1 MSVAILFRYRR
12 RIGTLVPIS
21 TYVPNHTEFNG
32 DGEILGPEEGEPD
45 HIVLSAAATM
55 AMSVNSPIMNEDL
68 FGCLLENN
76 ATDMETAL
84 QHVGLNDNN
93 LDYGI
98 DDHSS
103 NAASDNSSNSES
115 LLPVAYPCNAVS
127 CINETTP
134 QTFTTNSLPLIALHP
149 FAAQGSPE
157 TSKPGPDVFG
167 FGTGLHNVNR
177 PNELNLNLSQSATG
191 CMDGPGIEVHHNPA
205 SPEFTLHRSIT
216 EKFNIVCIPWY
227 LSRYKFKQHGN

>member
-1 MSVAILFRYRR
+1 LSVAILFRYRR

-76 ATDMETAL
+76 ATDMETA
-84 QHVGLNDNN
+84 
-93 LDYGI
+93 
-98 DDHSS
+98 
-103 NAASDNSSNSES
+103 SDNSSNSES

-149 FAAQGSPE
+149 FAAQGSLE

>member
-1 MSVAILFRYRR
+1 LFLSQLTFPIILNSMATAKSLDLKKVNQT
-12 RIGTLVPIS
+12 TLFS
-21 TYVPNHTEFNG
+21 
-32 DGEILGPEEGEPD
+32 
-45 HIVLSAAATM
+45 ATM

-127 CINETTP
+127 CINGMCRTKNSSKWFFLIMSYSFVPTNLFHCNGVLLQTP
-134 QTFTTNSLPLIALHP
+134 QTFTFFLMEFSYNLCHLILNRNNS
-149 FAAQGSPE
+149 
-157 TSKPGPDVFG
+157 
-167 FGTGLHNVNR
+167 
-177 PNELNLNLSQSATG
+177 PNIHYKHLTIDCL
-191 CMDGPGIEVHHNPA
+191 A
-205 SPEFTLHRSIT
+205 SFRRAREP
-216 EKFNIVCIPWY
+216 
-227 LSRYKFKQHGN
+227 

>member
-1 MSVAILFRYRR
+1 MKHVKIRQLHLILS
-12 RIGTLVPIS
+12 I
-21 TYVPNHTEFNG
+21 
-32 DGEILGPEEGEPD
+32 ILSFSLTG
-45 HIVLSAAATM
+45 
-55 AMSVNSPIMNEDL
+55 
-68 FGCLLENN
+68 
-76 ATDMETAL
+76 TAL

-127 CINETTP
+127 CINEITP

-191 CMDGPGIEVHHNPA
+191 CMDGMSMCCTPIL
-205 SPEFTLHRSIT
+205 T
-216 EKFNIVCIPWY
+216 
-227 LSRYKFKQHGN
+227 

>member
-1 MSVAILFRYRR
+1 MKHVKIRQLHLILSIILSFSLT
-12 RIGTLVPIS
+12 GTA
-21 TYVPNHTEFNG
+21 F
-32 DGEILGPEEGEPD
+32 
-45 HIVLSAAATM
+45 
-55 AMSVNSPIMNEDL
+55 
-68 FGCLLENN
+68 
-76 ATDMETAL
+76 

-157 TSKPGPDVFG
+157 TSKPGWFISAP
-167 FGTGLHNVNR
+167 
-177 PNELNLNLSQSATG
+177 SQNK
-191 CMDGPGIEVHHNPA
+191 D
-205 SPEFTLHRSIT
+205 
-216 EKFNIVCIPWY
+216 
-227 LSRYKFKQHGN
+227 